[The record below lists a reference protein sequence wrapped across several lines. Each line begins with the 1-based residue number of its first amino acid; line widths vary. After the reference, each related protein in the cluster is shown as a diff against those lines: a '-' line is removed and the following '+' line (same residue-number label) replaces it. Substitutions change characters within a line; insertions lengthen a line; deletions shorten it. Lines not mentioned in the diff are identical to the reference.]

1 MNLYLI
7 SIISSLYFI
16 RSFKNIFFI
25 RKNKQ
30 EVKRLGL
37 DARKSKRERVHIIG
51 FDAEGYD
58 NRYNGTSDL
67 NVTKL
72 AIFSQ
77 HLKKLQL
84 LRLLEHKNV
93 PVLKKIDIIN
103 SYFPSNNYS
112 YNLYGGKLIDNFTDP
127 FLFLGIY

>member
-1 MNLYLI
+1 M
-7 SIISSLYFI
+7 
-16 RSFKNIFFI
+16 
-25 RKNKQ
+25 
-30 EVKRLGL
+30 GL

>member
-77 HLKKLQL
+77 HLKK
-84 LRLLEHKNV
+84 
-93 PVLKKIDIIN
+93 
-103 SYFPSNNYS
+103 
-112 YNLYGGKLIDNFTDP
+112 
-127 FLFLGIY
+127 